1 MLSAKKQHTIAAA
14 GGGAA
19 AAASFVLAGMTL
31 FGGLTPLAMTA
42 IQTGTKS
49 VFIGPALWMVGMAL
63 ISIVSSVFLIKFYP
77 LTNQRGSI

>member
-1 MLSAKKQHTIAAA
+1 MTI
-14 GGGAA
+14 
-19 AAASFVLAGMTL
+19 

-49 VFIGPALWMVGMAL
+49 IFIGPALWMVGMAV
-63 ISIVSSVFLIKFYP
+63 ISIVSSLFLIKHYP